1 MYPLSNTVAR
11 QAFFAILVAM
21 IAVSTVFAA
30 SAPGDPQKEILDQ
43 VNKVAPTAEQLDDFR
58 DIFREYYRQRNDASR
73 RILRTGGD
81 VAIKVEM
88 KLRKI
93 TEESIKSMSVV
104 LTDKQL
110 DNYRELLRIANVQ
123 FLESAGLN

>member
-1 MYPLSNTVAR
+1 MQPWL
-11 QAFFAILVAM
+11 QL

-73 RILRTGGD
+73 LILSFGGD

-93 TEESIKSMSVV
+93 TEESIKSISVV

>member
-1 MYPLSNTVAR
+1 MYSLSNTVAR
-11 QAFFAILVAM
+11 QAFFATLVAM

-73 RILRTGGD
+73 LILRFGGD

-93 TEESIKSMSVV
+93 TEESIKSISVV